1 MELKNNIMVFTSQT
15 QSKDTKKSLLFT
27 RDFAII
33 IIFYNKRREVTSV
46 ILHSKIDVQNG

>member
-1 MELKNNIMVFTSQT
+1 MELKNNIMVFYFANAKQRY
-15 QSKDTKKSLLFT
+15 QKVLLFT